1 MSLRRKLAKNRGQ
14 TPFFRGTRT
23 LTPILAALLV
33 AVAGCGTSGHTP
45 ASKDDPQF
53 ARSLADTATVA
64 AVAKRGM
71 RVCREM
77 QVGIAERDWVRGVVV
92 EAEGRRVAVRID
104 EPGRFEHTVN
114 GVKVTRR
121 AIVSDDAVAW
131 TPCL

>member
-1 MSLRRKLAKNRGQ
+1 MRIGVQIGARLVVL
-14 TPFFRGTRT
+14 
-23 LTPILAALLV
+23 LLLAA
-33 AVAGCGTSGHTP
+33 CGTGGHAT
-45 ASKDDPQF
+45 KDDPQF

-64 AVAKRGM
+64 AVAKRGV

-92 EAEGRRVAVRID
+92 EAEGSRVAVRID
-104 EPGRFEHTVN
+104 EPGRFEHSVH
-114 GVKVTRR
+114 GVKVTRG